1 VNHRSFRNTI
11 LRGLEQGGEVLLN
24 YFGKVKHIR
33 VKENLS
39 SVVSEADIESEKVI
53 LEQIRK
59 NFPDHNTISEEYGY
73 VSKDS
78 IYTWIVDPLDGTSN
92 FIAGLPWFGILVA
105 VLKDYVPVAA
115 GAYIPTDKHLYYA
128 EEGKR
133 SSLNGKSIRVSR
145 ADSLKDV
152 LVSYSLDFN
161 PDYRVTLAEAEI
173 ISRLVRNA
181 RNLRSTNS
189 LLDLC
194 YTADGRLG
202 AALNRHQKIWD
213 IAAPWLIIRE
223 SGGMVTGMDGGE
235 LDFRVDDTNFDRDFA
250 TVAAGPKLH
259 TEIIGL
265 LNISSPP

>member
-1 VNHRSFRNTI
+1 MDHTPFHDTI
-11 LRGLEQGGEVLLN
+11 TRALEQGGQVLLN
-24 YFGKVKHIR
+24 YFGKVRQIR

-53 LEQIRK
+53 MEQIRK
-59 NFPDHNTISEEYGY
+59 DFPNHNIISEEYGF

-78 IYTWIVDPLDGTSN
+78 IFTWIIDPLDGTSN

-105 VLKDYVPVAA
+105 VLKDHLPVAA
-115 GAYIPTDKHLYYA
+115 GAYIPANRDLYYA

-133 SSLNGKSIRVSR
+133 SSLNGKSIQVSR

-161 PDYRVTLAEAEI
+161 PDYNVTLAEGEI
-173 ISRLVRNA
+173 ISRLVRYS
-181 RNLRSTNS
+181 RNLRATNS

-202 AALNRHQKIWD
+202 AALNQHQKIWD

-223 SGGMVTGMDGGE
+223 AGGMVTGMDGE
-235 LDFRVDDTNFDRDFA
+235 KVDFRVNDTDFDRDFA
-250 TVAAGPKLH
+250 TVAASPGLH
-259 TEIIGL
+259 TEIMGL
-265 LNISSPP
+265 IFHQ